1 MSELNANS
9 VDPDQMLHTAASDL
23 DLHRLAMS
31 LLWDARHTW
40 VKGTQQTLYISHC
53 FFFFLQRRQMLS
65 SGVRIVPNNQS

>member
-53 FFFFLQRRQMLS
+53 FFFFTKETNAVLRGENS
-65 SGVRIVPNNQS
+65 P